1 MQENPSSRTPE
12 KPPEAPSETGGGRPR
27 SAVFFGFAATILVIS
42 GLLLWGSVLLR
53 SQDPD
58 PASAPPANNRPASST
73 VSDPAEESAAVFVQ
87 RLLGVWEGKLAL
99 FTEGRDNPDEVYDVY
114 IQTLPEEEQERLRKG
129 IVIQNEEE
137 LAGWLEDYT
146 S

>member
-12 KPPEAPSETGGGRPR
+12 KPPGAPSETGGGRPR
-27 SAVFFGFAATILVIS
+27 SAVFLGFAATILVIS

-73 VSDPAEESAAVFVQ
+73 VSDPAEESAVIFVQ

-114 IQTLPEEEQERLRKG
+114 IQTLPKEEQDRLRKG